1 MMVRL
6 YLEVDSELFAG
17 FGASVLVASV
27 LVASVLAAGAL
38 EVAEVGEVVE
48 VESFEPRESV
58 L

>member
-1 MMVRL
+1 MMVLL

-17 FGASVLVASV
+17 FGASG
-27 LVASVLAAGAL
+27 LATGAL
-38 EVAEVGEVVE
+38 EVVEVVEVVE